1 MAKIQSTV
9 KNEVGIGNVATDIDK
24 VVTGRDQELVAY
36 HFGIPLQLSKRCN
49 SISYVRII
57 NGQEVDI
64 DDIEKYAGSVMIQVL
79 DRVGQLVFKEISI
92 EALSLMCKDNI
103 YIEYEDDPLD
113 KYGDNKKKITR
124 LWSEKRTVEEWEIS
138 KYEEKA
144 LENRGDG
151 SQDAFDNFCK
161 QLFSGQIQV

>member
-1 MAKIQSTV
+1 
-9 KNEVGIGNVATDIDK
+9 
-24 VVTGRDQELVAY
+24 
-36 HFGIPLQLSKRCN
+36 
-49 SISYVRII
+49 
-57 NGQEVDI
+57 
-64 DDIEKYAGSVMIQVL
+64 MIQVL

-124 LWSEKRTVEEWEIS
+124 LWNEKRTVEEWEIS

-161 QLFSGQIQV
+161 QLFSG